1 MIRSNY
7 AESVARATSRGGK
20 RLMARETP
28 PPPPPSPRALVS
40 INYPLC
46 ALHRRFISRFMLTQ
60 VYVISAW

>member
-28 PPPPPSPRALVS
+28 LPRPPLPA
-40 INYPLC
+40 PLF
-46 ALHRRFISRFMLTQ
+46 L
-60 VYVISAW
+60 